1 MFIAKR
7 CVVAGRVQG
16 VYYRASTQQQ
26 ARQLGVVGY
35 ARNLTDGRVEVLAV
49 GEPDQVT
56 ALVTWLWKGSPAS
69 QVTNVDVADVV
80 LADLGTVPGQF
91 LTS

>member
-7 CVVAGRVQG
+7 CLVAGRVQG

-26 ARQLGVVGY
+26 ASQLGVVGY
-35 ARNLTDGRVEVLAV
+35 AKNLSDGRVEVLAI
-49 GEPDQVT
+49 GEPERVA
-56 ALVTWLWKGSPAS
+56 ALVSWLWKGSPAS
-69 QVTNVDVADVV
+69 QVTHVEVAEV
-80 LADLGTVPGQF
+80 LLTDLGATPRQF